1 MTSPLCHED
10 PPDICQF
17 SWLLQEVV
25 TWCHFSLGNGAGRG
39 GELHCIHQRCDLF
52 TKSQALSKL
61 NSKKFET
68 VKDLS
73 KNALWKPGLL
83 ILASSI
89 LGASFNQFTDFFS
102 SLFCN
107 FDYFNS
113 NQFVGAL
120 F

>member
-1 MTSPLCHED
+1 M
-10 PPDICQF
+10 
-17 SWLLQEVV
+17 
-25 TWCHFSLGNGAGRG
+25 GRGGG